1 MTYDEK
7 LEILYDAVENG
18 VSRDEWEDLVDEL
31 GLEIHP
37 DSLRKAFNCTEFSGF
52 RVMQHY
58 KDKITGEYCS
68 DDEIK
73 KIEDAK
79 WELYKERTRMQDSRR
94 ELNKSY
100 REEARFENLKE
111 VLLERIENLPKVKFH
126 NQIKSKTGLEG
137 ALLFSDVHL
146 GLTINT
152 PLNFYNVDIAKERI
166 SQMVEKTI
174 YYCEKNNVTKLNIC
188 VLGDCISGLI
198 HNSIRVEQEEDTVT
212 QIMDFSEILVCVVEE
227 LQKHIADLVVYSTW
241 GNHDRIISNKRDSLN
256 IENLSRIVPFY
267 LKARI
272 PELKVIDS
280 HGSDYIEATIGNM
293 KTVMSHGDKDS
304 VSSAVNNFVRLL
316 GYVPEQIF
324 LGHTHEYV
332 DKCDCDT
339 QITVNGCVDGSDE
352 YAVSI
357 RKSSKPHQVL
367 KIYDVD
373 TVTIKLD
380 LD

>member
-212 QIMDFSEILVCVVEE
+212 QIMDFSEILVYVVEE

-293 KTVMSHGDKDS
+293 KTIMSHGDKDS